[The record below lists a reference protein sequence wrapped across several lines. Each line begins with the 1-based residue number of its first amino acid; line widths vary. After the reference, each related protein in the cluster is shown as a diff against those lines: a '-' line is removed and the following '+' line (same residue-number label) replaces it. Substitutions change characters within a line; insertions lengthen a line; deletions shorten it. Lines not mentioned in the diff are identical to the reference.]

1 MSRLQHSRA
10 DWPRWGRVTLKPF
23 AQGLSAEEWRL
34 FWESFRDPEIAEWNG
49 NRPLKMPLWLFKR
62 VVSGE
67 IKRGDRVGFA
77 ILDENG
83 EWLGTL
89 ELYDSGRGVA
99 TLGIIL
105 GRKDRWGQGYGREA
119 VRALLQYAFDRMG
132 LQKVKLQTFSHNER
146 ARRAFRAAG
155 FREVG
160 RLDLG
165 GGKEDV
171 VMEITREEWLEALRS
186 RRD

>member
-1 MSRLQHSRA
+1 
-10 DWPRWGRVTLKPF
+10 
-23 AQGLSAEEWRL
+23 
-34 FWESFRDPEIAEWNG
+34 
-49 NRPLKMPLWLFKR
+49 
-62 VVSGE
+62 
-67 IKRGDRVGFA
+67 
-77 ILDENG
+77 
-83 EWLGTL
+83 
-89 ELYDSGRGVA
+89 
-99 TLGIIL
+99 
-105 GRKDRWGQGYGREA
+105 
-119 VRALLQYAFDRMG
+119 LLQYAFDRMG
-132 LQKVKLQTFSHNER
+132 LQKVKLRTFSHNER